1 MKFIK
6 KYISKNLFYISVII
20 TGITSLL
27 LGMFYALFKANIF
40 ENASNDFLEGT
51 GVLSSYITMTT
62 SRPSEVNYFVI
73 GLIISILFFFIITLL
88 LCLFLKKSYFKIFN
102 LLAPLNIIL
111 VVGLIFACLFINISS
126 VLSYII
132 LIISFI
138 LYLFVLYKTLDKIFD
153 TKLKQRIISLL
164 IFIGPIII
172 ILILLKLFV

>member
-102 LLAPLNIIL
+102 
-111 VVGLIFACLFINISS
+111 
-126 VLSYII
+126 
-132 LIISFI
+132 
-138 LYLFVLYKTLDKIFD
+138 
-153 TKLKQRIISLL
+153 
-164 IFIGPIII
+164 
-172 ILILLKLFV
+172 

>member
-27 LGMFYALFKANIF
+27 LGMFYALFKANVF

-62 SRPSEVNYFVI
+62 SRPSEVNCFVI
-73 GLIISILFFFIITLL
+73 GLIISILCFFVITLL

-132 LIISFI
+132 LIISLI
-138 LYLFVLYKTLDKIFD
+138 NIM
-153 TKLKQRIISLL
+153 LL
-164 IFIGPIII
+164 IEQKIK
-172 ILILLKLFV
+172 LINHLKK